1 VVHNQVTAIIDF
13 FYQPFKKWVPLQTF
27 RYASCGGANTLL
39 GFVLY
44 SFSYKILFKERVF
57 SLGFYAFKPHIA
69 SLIFSF
75 LINFPVGFLLM
86 KYVVFV
92 DSTIRGR
99 VQLVRYFVV
108 FVSNLF
114 INYLL
119 LKALV
124 EYIHLNAIL
133 SQIISTVVVITTS
146 YLLQRHF
153 SFKVEDTS
161 ID

>member
-1 VVHNQVTAIIDF
+1 MVHNKVTAIIDF

-27 RYASCGGANTLL
+27 RYAACGGANMVL
-39 GFVLY
+39 GFFLY
-44 SFSYKILFKERVF
+44 TYSYKFMFREKVVD
-57 SLGFYAFKPHIA
+57 LGFYAFKPHIA

-75 LINFPVGFLLM
+75 LITFPVGFLLN
-86 KYVVFV
+86 KYVVFI

-99 VQLVRYFVV
+99 IQLFRYFFV

-119 LKALV
+119 LKILV
-124 EYIHLNAIL
+124 EYLHVNAIL
-133 SQIISTVVVITTS
+133 AQVVSTVVVVTIS

-153 SFKVEDTS
+153 TFKVEDTNV
-161 ID
+161 D